1 MVMSS
6 FYFSVPSKPSITGG
20 SLVRPVILL
29 LALISFSC
37 VRAPS
42 DAQTDHSVIISEV
55 ERALSTG
62 LFERWYPLAVDSVH
76 GGFLSTFDYRFEP
89 VEPQNK
95 MIVTQARHVW
105 STAKASQFY
114 PDDPRYLPAS
124 AHGFAFLR
132 DVMWDREH
140 GGFYDVVTREGEVL
154 TGRDGAIR
162 KLAYGNAFAIYGLA
176 AYYRAAGDAAAL
188 DLAREAFMWLER
200 HSHDPV
206 YGGYNQFL
214 EADGTIMRGGYG
226 METPKDQNSSIHL
239 LEAFTELYQAWPD
252 DLVRERLQE
261 MLVIVRDTITTD
273 RGYLTLFFKEDWT
286 PISYRDSSE
295 AVRSEHYAVDHV
307 SFGHDVE
314 TAFLMLEASHVLGL
328 ENDTA
333 TLTVAKRMVDHAL
346 RTGWDEAVGGFYDRG
361 YYFAGD
367 QDLTVIA
374 DSKNWWAQAEGLNTL
389 LLMSELFP
397 DDEMRY
403 GERFLKQWE
412 YIKTYLL
419 DHENGG
425 WYEGGLDKEPE
436 WKTRN
441 KGHIWKGS
449 YHTGRSLMAVLARL
463 DPSTYGGRLDG
474 GHTAPAAN
482 P

>member
-1 MVMSS
+1 MSS
-6 FYFSVPSKPSITGG
+6 NHDSAPTRLPFVERLLVG
-20 SLVRPVILL
+20 SAILF
-29 LALISFSC
+29 LAFVSFSC
-37 VRAPS
+37 DTPPS
-42 DAQTDHSVIISEV
+42 DTLPDRS
-55 ERALSTG
+55 ALIAEIEDALKTG
-62 LFERWYPLAVDSVH
+62 LFERWYPLAVDTVY
-76 GGFLSTFDYRFEP
+76 GGFLTTFDYRFEP

-124 AHGFAFLR
+124 AYGFAFLR
-132 DVMWDREH
+132 DVMWDKEH
-140 GGFYDVVTREGEVL
+140 GGFFDTVTREGEVMR
-154 TGRDGAIR
+154 GRNGSIR
-162 KLAYGNAFAIYGLA
+162 KLAYGNAFAIYGLS
-176 AYYRAAGDAAAL
+176 AYYRASGDTAAL
-188 DLAREAFMWLER
+188 DLAREAFMWLEN

-206 YGGYNQFL
+206 YGGYYQFMV
-214 EADGTIMRGGYG
+214 ADGSVIREGYG

-239 LEAFTELYQAWPD
+239 LEAFTELYQVWPD
-252 DLVRERLQE
+252 DLVRDRLNE

-273 RGYLTLFFKEDWT
+273 KGYLTLFFKPDWT

-295 AVRSEHYAVDHV
+295 AARTAHYAIDHV

-328 ENDTA
+328 ENDTT
-333 TLTVAKRMVDHAL
+333 TLRIAKKMVDHAL
-346 RTGWDEAVGGFYDRG
+346 KYGWDEEVGGFYDRG

-367 QDLTVIA
+367 DELTIIA

-389 LLMSELFP
+389 LLMAELFP
-397 DDEMRY
+397 EDEMRY
-403 GERFLKQWE
+403 EEKFLKQWE

-419 DHENGG
+419 DHEHGG

-449 YHTGRSLMAVLARL
+449 YHTARSLMNVLSRL
-463 DPSTYGGRLDG
+463 DPSTFGGRLEG
-474 GHTAPAAN
+474 GHKSSAVN
-482 P
+482 S